1 MELNTTAKRAKKRSR
16 DTASVADGSSG
27 ETAETGSAAVPSN
40 TAGSEAAQT
49 LSKQERKRV
58 KKKRQKEKAA
68 LEKVATEATEPSNL
82 TAGQQPAAAAAVDAQ
97 AGIDDIFSA
106 VGASRHESAAS
117 GPTDDNDDLD
127 ADSDEIEVQEGDDLA
142 AIFAKKRRAVSP
154 TRPAESATEPSDG
167 EWSYVAGSSSGRR
180 TVDGLPVYTEDEFE
194 RSALE
199 NYTGG
204 DGPCPFDCRCCF

>member
-1 MELNTTAKRAKKRSR
+1 MTDSPWARPRTEKRAAPY
-16 DTASVADGSSG
+16 TAASVLQAAAAGSEAVADGSSG

-40 TAGSEAAQT
+40 TASSEAAQT
-49 LSKQERKRV
+49 LSKQERKRA

-117 GPTDDNDDLD
+117 DPTDD
-127 ADSDEIEVQEGDDLA
+127 
-142 AIFAKKRRAVSP
+142 
-154 TRPAESATEPSDG
+154 
-167 EWSYVAGSSSGRR
+167 
-180 TVDGLPVYTEDEFE
+180 
-194 RSALE
+194 
-199 NYTGG
+199 
-204 DGPCPFDCRCCF
+204 